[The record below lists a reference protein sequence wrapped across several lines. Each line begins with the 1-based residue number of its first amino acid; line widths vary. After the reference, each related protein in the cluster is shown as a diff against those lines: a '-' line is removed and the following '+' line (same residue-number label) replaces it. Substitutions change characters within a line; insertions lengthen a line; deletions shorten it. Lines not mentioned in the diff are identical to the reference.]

1 MRRHACSVTL
11 PRPLRQ
17 LLAVL
22 VLGAATVAPLRAQCT
37 TAALTG
43 TTTRT
48 CSFSVAAPNSTSYTN
63 PALLNLTASA
73 TTFTTS
79 VTSAMLTA
87 GTTTAQT
94 MVLSVRGNR
103 SWTVTA
109 SGPATWTGTG
119 TLARTNKPVDDLRW
133 STVTTGA
140 GTALTTSAATLH
152 SGSAGS
158 TSSKTIYWW
167 TNLSYTGDPPGSYAI
182 AVTLTLTAP

>member
-1 MRRHACSVTL
+1 MRRACSVTL

-17 LLAVL
+17 LVAGL

-73 TTFTTS
+73 TSFTTS

-87 GTTTAQT
+87 GKTTAQT

-119 TLARTNKPVDDLRW
+119 TLARTNKPVGDLRW

-158 TSSKTIYWW
+158 TNSKTIYWW

>member
-1 MRRHACSVTL
+1 MRRACSVTL
-11 PRPLRQ
+11 PRPLRH
-17 LLAVL
+17 LVAVL
-22 VLGAATVAPLRAQCT
+22 VVSAATVAPLRAQCT

-48 CSFSVAAPNSTSYTN
+48 CSFSVSAPNSTSYTN

-73 TTFTTS
+73 TSFTTS

-87 GTTTAQT
+87 GKTTAET

-119 TLARTNKPVDDLRW
+119 TLARTNKPVGDLRW
-133 STVTTGA
+133 STVTTGT

-158 TSSKTIYWW
+158 TNSKTIYWW